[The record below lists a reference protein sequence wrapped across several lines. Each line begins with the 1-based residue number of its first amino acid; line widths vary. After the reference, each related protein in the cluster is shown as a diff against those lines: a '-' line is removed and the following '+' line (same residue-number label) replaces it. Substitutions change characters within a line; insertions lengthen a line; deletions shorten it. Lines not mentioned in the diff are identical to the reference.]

1 MAGVSDTEFDLYG
14 NLTRGMIVS
23 ILYRNE
29 GSPAVAYTGRF
40 SDVAENA
47 WYAAGVEWAASV
59 GIAAGYEDGR
69 FGPNDPVTREQLAAF
84 LFRYANWKGYE
95 IKTAD
100 IVAFDADQISEYAL
114 ASVKWAAANGVLLI
128 TDGAIRPTEL
138 AKRWEIAVAIKA
150 FLENVAK

>member
-1 MAGVSDTEFDLYG
+1 MTPVTPDPGPSDSGLPFVDVPKTSDLYDTIKFVFDKGLMAGVSDTEFDLYG

-84 LFRYANWKGYE
+84 LFRYAN
-95 IKTAD
+95 
-100 IVAFDADQISEYAL
+100 
-114 ASVKWAAANGVLLI
+114 
-128 TDGAIRPTEL
+128 
-138 AKRWEIAVAIKA
+138 
-150 FLENVAK
+150 